1 MALTAGIIGLPNVGK
16 STLFNAITKAKAL
29 SANYPFATI
38 EPNVGYVDVNDIRLK
53 NIVEIVKPKSVVY
66 TSFSFTDIAGLVK
79 GASKGE
85 GLGNQFLSHIRNV
98 DAICQVVRCFDDDDI
113 IHVSGKIDPIEDIE
127 TVNLELV
134 FADLEIIDKRLPK
147 IEKKALLKVD
157 FESVLEFNAL
167 SKIKEMLE
175 NGKPAR
181 GANLSEE
188 EKEIVKSYSFLTMKP
203 TIYIMNV
210 SFDMINEEN
219 EYTKNVREYAS
230 SNGSKA
236 IAICAK
242 IEEELADL
250 DGEDKIVFLEDL
262 GISEIGLDK
271 LVRETYDLLG
281 LSTFFTAGEKECR
294 AWTFIKG
301 MKAPECA
308 GVIHTDFQ
316 KGFIRAEVVAYDEF
330 MKYGG
335 LLKAKEAGKMRSEGK
350 EYVFKDGDIAL
361 FRFNV

>member
-1 MALTAGIIGLPNVGK
+1 MALTAGIVGLPNVGK